1 MKTKNKFYAIA
12 MLMIVLFSISP
23 SAYAQFTFNGQMVD
37 RFELRHG
44 YGKAIEKGTDPAAFI
59 SQRIRL
65 EGNYKLNKL
74 TFYVSFQDVRT
85 WGSTAQLKI
94 TDNLFSLYE
103 GWAQIHFDSSFSI
116 KVGRQELNYDNAR
129 FLGNVDWALQG
140 RSHDFALLKYEKKN
154 TKIDLGG
161 GYNQDAESLTN
172 NIFTNTNQ
180 YKTAQM
186 LRIAQ
191 KLGKF
196 DISFLIWNNGQQF
209 IVRDTAGKV
218 TQKGMRYSQ
227 TFGLPT
233 LKFTHK
239 NTTIS
244 GFYYHQVGKDIKNK
258 SLNAFDASL
267 QVSQVFKFNEAKKN
281 QLRLTAGAEVLSGTA
296 TNYTG
301 SVNQSYSPLFGTNHG
316 FNGYMDMFYVGGRH
330 ENSVGLID
338 AYLKLRYDFSPAAF
352 IALNGNA
359 FVAYADVY
367 KGATKQNKY
376 LGTELDLAGG
386 YVFNKSVSF
395 QAGYSHMFGTPTI
408 QNLEKVNTAD
418 AVQNWA
424 YVMLIIRPKSDKKFI
439 GLYN

>member
-1 MKTKNKFYAIA
+1 MKNYTLNIKTTALLLLILSAKVAISQ
-12 MLMIVLFSISP
+12 FS
-23 SAYAQFTFNGQMVD
+23 FNGQMVD

-44 YGKAIEKGTDPAAFI
+44 YGQAIEKGTDPAAFI

-65 EGNYKLNKL
+65 EGKYKVNKL

-103 GWAQIHFDSSFSI
+103 GWAQIHFDSCFSL
-116 KVGRQELNYDNAR
+116 KVGRQELNFDNAR

-140 RSHDFALLKYEKKN
+140 RSHDFALLKYEKKD
-154 TKIDLGG
+154 TKVDLGG

-186 LRIAQ
+186 LRIEQ
-191 KLGKF
+191 KIGKF
-196 DISFLIWNNGQQF
+196 DMSFLLWNNGKQY
-209 IVRDTAGKV
+209 IVKDTAGKV
-218 TQKGMRYSQ
+218 TQKGIRFLQ

-233 LKFTHK
+233 VRFQLK
-239 NTTIS
+239 NTTFS
-244 GFYYHQVGKDIKNK
+244 AFYYHQVGKDIKNNTM
-258 SLNAFDASL
+258 NAFDASL
-267 QVSQVFKFNEAKKN
+267 QVAQVFKFNEAQKN
-281 QLRLTAGAEVLSGTA
+281 QLRITVGAEVLSGSANT
-296 TNYTG
+296 YTG
-301 SVNQSYSPLFGTNHG
+301 KNNYSYSPLFGTNHM

-338 AYLKLRYDFSPAAF
+338 AYVKLRYDFSPTGF

-359 FVAYADVY
+359 FTAYADVK
-367 KGATKQNKY
+367 KGPNTLNRF
-376 LGTELDLAGG
+376 LGGELDLTGG
-386 YVFNKSVSF
+386 YVFNKIISF
-395 QAGYSHMFGTPTI
+395 QAGYSHFFGTSTI
-408 QNLEKVNTAD
+408 QFLQKATVAD
-418 AVQNWA
+418 KVQNWA
-424 YVMLIIRPKSDKKFI
+424 YVMVIIRPFSDKKFI

>member
-1 MKTKNKFYAIA
+1 MKNFLLKKKAITF
-12 MLMIVLFSISP
+12 MLLLFI
-23 SAYAQFTFNGQMVD
+23 AKIGLGQFSFNGQMVD

-44 YGKAIEKGTDPAAFI
+44 YGQAIEKGTDPAAFI

-65 EGNYKLNKL
+65 EGKYKVNKL

-103 GWAQIHFDSSFSI
+103 GWAQIHFDSCFSL

-140 RSHDFALLKYEKKN
+140 RSHDFALLKYEKKD
-154 TKIDLGG
+154 TKVDLGG

-186 LRIAQ
+186 LRIEQ
-191 KLGKF
+191 KIGKF
-196 DISFLIWNNGQQF
+196 DFSFLLWNNGRQF
-209 IVRDTAGKV
+209 IIKDTSGKV
-218 TQKGMRYSQ
+218 TQKGIRFLQ

-233 LKFTHK
+233 LRLQLK
-239 NTTIS
+239 NTTLS
-244 GFYYHQVGKDIKNK
+244 AFYYHQVGKDIKNN
-258 SLNAFDASL
+258 SLNTFDISL
-267 QVSQVFKFNEAKKN
+267 QASHVLKFNTTKKN
-281 QLRLTAGAEVLSGTA
+281 QLRITAGAEVLSGTA
-296 TNYTG
+296 NTYTG
-301 SVNQSYSPLFGTNHG
+301 KNNYSYSPLFGTNHM

-338 AYLKLRYDFSPAAF
+338 AYLKLRYDFSPSAF

-359 FVAYADVY
+359 FTAYAEVK
-367 KGATKQNKY
+367 KGPSTLNKF
-376 LGTELDLAGG
+376 LGTELDFSGG
-386 YVFNKSVSF
+386 YVYNKIISF
-395 QAGYSHMFGTPTI
+395 QAGYSHFFGTPTI
-408 QNLEKVNTAD
+408 QYLEKAITAD
-418 AVQNWA
+418 KVQNWA
-424 YVMLIIRPKSDKKFI
+424 YLMIIIRPFSEKKFI

>member
-1 MKTKNKFYAIA
+1 MKNFILKKKAITFI
-12 MLMIVLFSISP
+12 LLLFI
-23 SAYAQFTFNGQMVD
+23 AKIGLGQFSFNGQMVD

-44 YGKAIEKGTDPAAFI
+44 YGQAIEKGTDPAAFI

-65 EGNYKLNKL
+65 EGKYKVNKL

-103 GWAQIHFDSSFSI
+103 GWAQIHFDSCFSL

-140 RSHDFALLKYEKKN
+140 RSHDFALLKYEKKD
-154 TKIDLGG
+154 TKVDLGG

-186 LRIAQ
+186 LRIEQ
-191 KLGKF
+191 KIGKF
-196 DISFLIWNNGQQF
+196 DFSFLLWNNGRQF
-209 IVRDTAGKV
+209 IVKDTAGKV
-218 TQKGMRYSQ
+218 TQKGIRFSQ

-233 LKFTHK
+233 LRLQLK
-239 NTTIS
+239 NTTLS
-244 GFYYHQVGKDIKNK
+244 AFYYHQVGKDIKNN
-258 SLNAFDASL
+258 SLNAFDISL
-267 QVSQVFKFNEAKKN
+267 QVAHVLKFNATKKN
-281 QLRLTAGAEVLSGTA
+281 QLRITAGAEVLSGTSNA
-296 TNYTG
+296 YTG
-301 SVNQSYSPLFGTNHG
+301 KNNYSYSPLLGTNHM

-338 AYLKLRYDFSPAAF
+338 AYLKFRYDFSPSAF

-359 FVAYADVY
+359 FTAYAEVK
-367 KGATKQNKY
+367 KGPATLNKF
-376 LGTELDLAGG
+376 LGAELDLSGG
-386 YVFNKSVSF
+386 YVFNKTISF
-395 QAGYSHMFGTPTI
+395 QAGYSHFFGTPTI
-408 QNLEKVNTAD
+408 QYLENAVTPDK
-418 AVQNWA
+418 VQNWA
-424 YVMLIIRPKSDKKFI
+424 YLMIIIRPFSEKKFI